1 MLLWQMFGNDYWTLY
16 HKVTF
21 DGENRL
27 IIINDGELNINVKQD
42 IYSDWKEW
50 ALQRDHLKWL
60 PAIRA
65 VGGDPTVGGNF
76 LGSTFFTINNWQIQ
90 ISDSIVFDG
99 NLFSDDFDSPFV
111 ALGNTKI
118 ARSKFSNLVDTVSA
132 QVDTGDLILAGIAT
146 SGQIDDQT
154 TTINNSIDTQTTTI
168 NNSINTQTTTLTN
181 TINSQTTTIQNDL
194 ASISGALP
202 ADVITQL
209 NNTNYDGVP
218 FGDIMDILLSMA
230 QGRIREA
237 SAGVF
242 EFYAQDNSTI
252 LYTLTKSGNQR
263 TRS

>member
-1 MLLWQMFGNDYWTLY
+1 MFHHTLPMSQDLWTLY

-27 IIINDGELNINVKQD
+27 IIINDGELSIDVKVD

-60 PAIRA
+60 PAMRA

-90 ISDSIVFDG
+90 ISDSTVFDG
-99 NLFSDDFDSPFV
+99 NLFSDDFDTPFT
-111 ALGNTKI
+111 ALAGTKI
-118 ARSKFSNLVDTVSA
+118 ARSQFSNLVDTVSA
-132 QVDTGDLILAGIAT
+132 QVDAGDLISAGIAT
-146 SGQIDDQT
+146 SGQ
-154 TTINNSIDTQTTTI
+154 IDTQTTTI
-168 NNSINTQTTTLTN
+168 NNSINT
-181 TINSQTTTIQNDL
+181 QTTTIQNDL

-230 QGRIREA
+230 QGRINE
-237 SAGVF
+237 SSSGVF
-242 EFYAQDNSTI
+242 NFYAQDNSTI
-252 LYTLTKSGNQR
+252 LYTLTKSGSQR
-263 TRS
+263 LRS